1 MVLKY
6 PMPDDDDRALRDEER
21 KWARAL
27 AIGGFVGGGGAAF
40 WLGASVVEALQLCGL
55 AAAVGFGLG
64 VLQKR
69 FLRSR

>member
-1 MVLKY
+1 VILKV
-6 PMPDDDDRALRDEER
+6 PTPDDDDRALRDDER

-27 AIGGFVGGGGAAF
+27 AIGGFVGSGSAAL
-40 WLGASVVEALQLCGL
+40 WLGTSVVGALQLGGL

-69 FLRSR
+69 FLCSR